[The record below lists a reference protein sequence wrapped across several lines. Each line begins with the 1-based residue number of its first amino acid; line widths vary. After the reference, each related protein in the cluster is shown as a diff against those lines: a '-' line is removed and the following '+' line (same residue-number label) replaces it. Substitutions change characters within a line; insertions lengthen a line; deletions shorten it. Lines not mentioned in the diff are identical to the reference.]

1 MAPFMIGW
9 RDRPQLVIAA
19 VIAAAATALLV
30 LLKLASEILEGEF
43 DAYDRA
49 ALIWI
54 RDHLG
59 GVAGLRAVMLDL
71 TALGDTATLLLVMA
85 FAAGLWAMMGARRV
99 ALILC
104 GQAILGTLVVQ
115 GVKAIADRARPD
127 AVPHWASFSA
137 ASFPSGRAA
146 LSAIV
151 YLTLAVVAADR
162 LPSVASKR
170 YLMSGAVLLV
180 VAIGF
185 SRLYLGVHWPT
196 DVLAGWALGG
206 SWAILSWLLCR
217 RLG

>member
-1 MAPFMIGW
+1 MIGW